1 MIGTVSYTHLDVYK
15 RQLLDYAQDDF
26 MGLTYD
32 DGNKA
37 FANGEAAMIIN
48 GNWAINQ
55 YKNAN
60 KDINV
65 DMFAL
70 PASNEMCIRDR
81 YDYVS
86 EIRKA

>member
-1 MIGTVSYTHLDVYK
+1 
-15 RQLLDYAQDDF
+15 

-37 FANGEAAMIIN
+37 FCKWRSSMIIN

-60 KDINV
+60 ADINV

-70 PASNEMCIRDR
+70 PASNEKSQN
-81 YDYVS
+81 YVPLV
-86 EIRKA
+86 